1 MRDDRQRSVPRSA
14 PRSALRSAPLTC
26 IRRFAL
32 RTAARDA
39 VHKQNAGARAMMDMG
54 VDTWEHAFIRVPDG
68 GRSLAQQPGPKDA
81 MHVWLEGLTKTNAAA
96 TLFMMVRVHGWCTQ
110 AQMRRRF
117 KTYQWPKEKA
127 VSRPGYLPPKLFTGT
142 GKHRACGD
150 SSDLICDIIRPQ
162 KTMHMPFTAHHMLV
176 WTLHSIELLRPFLP
190 PDAMEH
196 PFWRAWVHQVDILTT
211 IMAPTFTYQ
220 SLLRLEGTLK
230 HSGTVL
236 RSCPSSLPECPPGV
250 TPPECP
256 PECPPGAPP
265 GAPPRSA
272 PRSAPPERPPGVTP
286 GVTPSTIAS
295 TCMPSHA
302 GSGTRI
308 TSLCPNTAISG
319 SPSTTTPCISP
330 RTFGALGPRG

>member
-1 MRDDRQRSVPRSA
+1 M
-14 PRSALRSAPLTC
+14 
-26 IRRFAL
+26 

-150 SSDLICDIIRPQ
+150 RFVRPHLRHHPAA
-162 KTMHMPFTAHHMLV
+162 KNDAHAIHG
-176 WTLHSIELLRPFLP
+176 P
-190 PDAMEH
+190 P
-196 PFWRAWVHQVDILTT
+196 
-211 IMAPTFTYQ
+211 
-220 SLLRLEGTLK
+220 
-230 HSGTVL
+230 
-236 RSCPSSLPECPPGV
+236 
-250 TPPECP
+250 
-256 PECPPGAPP
+256 
-265 GAPPRSA
+265 
-272 PRSAPPERPPGVTP
+272 
-286 GVTPSTIAS
+286 
-295 TCMPSHA
+295 HA
-302 GSGTRI
+302 G
-308 TSLCPNTAISG
+308 LDLA
-319 SPSTTTPCISP
+319 
-330 RTFGALGPRG
+330 